1 MILQATNMPQLKD
14 NRKEIKLELKSIPG
28 SEVVAKDGLL
38 AGDIESVQG
47 SPDDSDITRTLRVL
61 EKIIVKWN
69 LTDDKDQVLPINIE
83 NIRKLDFGDV
93 TNILQKVNFTKALMD
108 LSPMK

>member
-1 MILQATNMPQLKD
+1 MPQLKD

-47 SPDDSDITRTLRVL
+47 NPDDSDTTRTLRIL

-69 LTDDKDQVLPINIE
+69 LTDEKEQVLPISIE

-93 TNILQKVNFTKALMD
+93 TQLLQKVNFTKALMD
-108 LSPMK
+108 LGSTK